1 MDICNSR
8 GTEVCKWAMTGQDNP
23 RPSISTYPRQDKPA
37 PHIWT
42 TWRRLLR
49 LTYSKTKE
57 CRLDRPLRKWYTGRL
72 NQIWDTVINL
82 TTALLYIW
90 TTCKV
95 QVVYEKQ
102 GRGHKR
108 FRYLRPHHTASFP
121 RRCVPISHLS
131 GRILHL
137 LQLCNNDSPPS
148 HPPAQQTEL
157 QLMHQGVHTNIPHLI
172 IAQAIWDGLAI
183 LGTDG
188 SVKNETATYSWILS
202 TTTDTINPDVIG
214 GGLLPP
220 PATYTDHYSKRP
232 EAAALFAGLSWI
244 YDLLKQ

>member
-82 TTALLYIW
+82 TTALLYVW

-137 LQLCNNDSPPS
+137 LQLCNNDSPPLTPTSTTNRTPAHAPRRTHQHPTLDHCSSDMGWTS
-148 HPPAQQTEL
+148 HPWHRRLCQ
-157 QLMHQGVHTNIPHLI
+157 
-172 IAQAIWDGLAI
+172 
-183 LGTDG
+183 
-188 SVKNETATYSWILS
+188 K
-202 TTTDTINPDVIG
+202 
-214 GGLLPP
+214 
-220 PATYTDHYSKRP
+220 
-232 EAAALFAGLSWI
+232 
-244 YDLLKQ
+244 